1 MSAVWVARDGSGN
14 ITCVSHDQDVAA
26 CHGVAD
32 EFATVTRETL
42 LTDNQRAVIQI
53 AMWWVDEHTKDK
65 LGPITCAAE
74 NELVTAVTI
83 LRRDNATV

>member
-1 MSAVWVARDGSGN
+1 MSAVWVMRNRHGDIVKA
-14 ITCVSHDQDVAA
+14 SH
-26 CHGVAD
+26 C
-32 EFATVTRETL
+32 EMYEPPSSWTVTYETL

-53 AMWWVDEHTKDK
+53 AMWWVDELKKDK

-74 NELVTAVTI
+74 DELVTAVTI